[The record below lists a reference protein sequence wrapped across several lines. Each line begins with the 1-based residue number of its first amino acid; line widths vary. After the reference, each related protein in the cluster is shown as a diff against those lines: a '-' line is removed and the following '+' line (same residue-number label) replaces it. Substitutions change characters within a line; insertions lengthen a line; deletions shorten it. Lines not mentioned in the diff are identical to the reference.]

1 MRSMAGGLARMD
13 VRGSGDRQASSRSPV
28 DGRVRGHRGESV
40 HGSGACE
47 GGGAGAMHGRHLHGC
62 TARRAVAPSA
72 TEPSARHRKGLGAWQ
87 LGCAAAGVGE
97 QMIRLG
103 FGMTVGCYIPCILGQ
118 AILGCLM
125 GWKAGIQA
133 CMIIG
138 IYLGSL
144 FSCLFLSLEDNKC
157 NISIYTKR
165 LGPPRRD

>member
-1 MRSMAGGLARMD
+1 
-13 VRGSGDRQASSRSPV
+13 
-28 DGRVRGHRGESV
+28 
-40 HGSGACE
+40 
-47 GGGAGAMHGRHLHGC
+47 
-62 TARRAVAPSA
+62 
-72 TEPSARHRKGLGAWQ
+72 
-87 LGCAAAGVGE
+87 
-97 QMIRLG
+97 MIRLG

-125 GWKAGIQA
+125 GWKA